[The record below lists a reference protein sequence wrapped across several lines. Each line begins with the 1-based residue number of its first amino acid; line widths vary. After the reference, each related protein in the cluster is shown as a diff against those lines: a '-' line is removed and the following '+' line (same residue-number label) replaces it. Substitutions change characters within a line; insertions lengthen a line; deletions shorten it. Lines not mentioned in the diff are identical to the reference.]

1 MKQSFL
7 IPNSLPRGGAAWA
20 EGEGGRRKEEGW
32 KRGEGGKRGMGK
44 GEGEGEREGEDV

>member
-20 EGEGGRRKEEGW
+20 EGEGGRRKEEG
-32 KRGEGGKRGMGK
+32 GKRGTGK